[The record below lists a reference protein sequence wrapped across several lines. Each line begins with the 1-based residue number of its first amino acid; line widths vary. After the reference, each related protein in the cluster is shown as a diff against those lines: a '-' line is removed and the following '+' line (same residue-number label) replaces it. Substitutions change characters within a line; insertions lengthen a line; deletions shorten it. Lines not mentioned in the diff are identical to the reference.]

1 LRHKEALNMAVLK
14 LLFVL
19 PLAAVLL
26 AFAFANRGWVTVGFD
41 PTGQNLLAPL
51 EAPQYA
57 VIFAAA
63 ALGAV
68 VGGFVTWLGQGAR
81 RRAARLAE
89 AEVMRLR
96 QELQA
101 ARITAPAALV
111 RA

>member
-1 LRHKEALNMAVLK
+1 MNVLK
-14 LLFVL
+14 LLFLL
-19 PLAAVLL
+19 PTAAVLL
-26 AFAFANRGWVTVGFD
+26 AFAFANRGWVSVGFD
-41 PTGQNLLAPL
+41 PTGRDLLAPL
-51 EAPQYA
+51 EVPQYA

-63 ALGAV
+63 AFGALA
-68 VGGFVTWLGQGAR
+68 GGVVTWLGQGDR

-101 ARITAPAALV
+101 ARIVTSPALV

>member
-1 LRHKEALNMAVLK
+1 MTLLK

-19 PLAAVLL
+19 PIGAVLL
-26 AFAFANRGWVTVGFD
+26 GFAFANRGWVTVGFD
-41 PTGQNLLAPL
+41 PMGWNVLAPL
-51 EAPQYA
+51 DAPLYA

-63 ALGAV
+63 ALGALA
-68 VGGFVTWLGQGAR
+68 GGFVAWLGQSES
-81 RRAARLAE
+81 RRAARAAE

-101 ARITAPAALV
+101 ARVAPAPALA

>member
-1 LRHKEALNMAVLK
+1 MNVLK
-14 LLFVL
+14 LLIVL
-19 PLAAVLL
+19 PVAAVLL
-26 AFAFANRGWVTVGFD
+26 AFAFANREWVTIGFD
-41 PTGQNLLAPL
+41 PTGRNLIAPL
-51 EAPQYA
+51 DAPQYA

-63 ALGAV
+63 ALGALA
-68 VGGFVTWLGQGAR
+68 GGFVTWLGQSAR

-101 ARITAPAALV
+101 ARIAPPLLV

>member
-1 LRHKEALNMAVLK
+1 MPVLK

-19 PLAAVLL
+19 PVAAVLL
-26 AFAFANRGWVTVGFD
+26 VFAFANRGWVTVGFD
-41 PTGQNLLAPL
+41 PTGQNLLAPV

-63 ALGAV
+63 ALGALA
-68 VGGFVTWLGQGAR
+68 GGFITWLGQSER
-81 RRAARLAE
+81 RRAARVAE

-101 ARITAPAALV
+101 ARLAPSPALV